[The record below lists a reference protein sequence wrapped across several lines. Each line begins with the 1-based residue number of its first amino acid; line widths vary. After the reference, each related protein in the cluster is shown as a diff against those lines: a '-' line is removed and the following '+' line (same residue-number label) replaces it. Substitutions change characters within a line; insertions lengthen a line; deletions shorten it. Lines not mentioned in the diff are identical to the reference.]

1 MAIRIY
7 IFEDKTRI
15 TVRGYLDPSTIKQE
29 EAEHGRLTWITDGHV
44 RIKCNDRTELA
55 TRTRHQRP
63 FQGRQI

>member
-44 RIKCNDRTELA
+44 KIKCNDRTELA
-55 TRTRHQRP
+55 TC
-63 FQGRQI
+63 